1 MSTQAAAALVMA
13 SALAAGSLSAQ
24 KTTVA
29 FEVAAITVREPLDL
43 ARVRAG
49 QQSSPEDQRRQDRVE
64 ILGFSLG
71 ALLGKAFT
79 VRPDQIAGPKGLA
92 LDPMSLLTSGEA
104 TFDIR
109 ATLPPGATLDQVP
122 EMLQALLVERFKL
135 RFHRER
141 RNQSSIALMLRSDG
155 PKLLKA
161 EPAGTSTG
169 AVVPGTRPSVQVSG
183 GGIIHIVQPSMTME
197 GLAGLLTTF
206 VKRPVINRT
215 GLAGAYQV
223 VLDFSVT
230 EAAALSPL
238 PAGNSQNDLAGGAGD
253 PGGGASISTSLARL
267 GLRLEEVTSPADF
280 VVIDHIEKLPT
291 PN

>member
-1 MSTQAAAALVMA
+1 MA

-49 QQSSPEDQRRQDRVE
+49 QQSLPEDQRRQDRVE

-79 VRPDQIAGPKGLA
+79 VRPDQISGPKGLA
-92 LDPMSLLTSGEA
+92 LDPVSQLTSGEA

-141 RNQSSIALMLRSDG
+141 RNQSSIALMLRNDG

-161 EPAGTSTG
+161 EPAGATG

-183 GGIIHIVQPSMTME
+183 SVVHIVQPSMTME
-197 GLAGLLTTF
+197 GLTGLLTTF
-206 VKRPVINRT
+206 MKRPVINRT
-215 GLAGAYQV
+215 GLAGAYQL

-238 PAGNSQNDLAGGAGD
+238 PAGAPQNDLAGGAGD
-253 PGGGASISTSLARL
+253 PGGGASIGTSLARL
-267 GLRLEEVTSPADF
+267 GLRLEDVTSAADV